1 MNRTNNT
8 RNGHSD
14 TAHTGLCAPMR
25 RGDHQIRQHVTK
37 PREEGRLMRRQMG
50 LLSVVGF
57 FGLLATANAQTLSA
71 STAGPSF
78 DGTYQAVSSA
88 KVNQMYIAQKG
99 NMGVC
104 PDRMP
109 GPLTI
114 VHNQARY
121 TDASGDEV
129 DGTVGPQGELA
140 MRAEEPGGARAM
152 DLDVSGSIVANGTVR
167 ARQEGNSC
175 SYDFVW
181 QKDGQQ
187 TPSTAGR
194 SLSIVSSPASR
205 RAG

>member
-8 RNGHSD
+8 RNGHSY
-14 TAHTGLCAPMR
+14 TAHTGLCAPTR
-25 RGDHQIRQHVTK
+25 RGNHQIGQHVTK
-37 PREEGRLMRRQMG
+37 PREEVRLMRRQIG
-50 LLSVVGF
+50 LLSAVGF

-78 DGTYQAVSSA
+78 DGTYRPVTSA
-88 KVNQMYIAQKG
+88 KVTQTYTEESG
-99 NMGVC
+99 NMLPC

-114 VHNQARY
+114 VHGQAQY
-121 TDASGDEV
+121 TDASGDQV
-129 DGTVGPQGELA
+129 DGTVGAQGELA
-140 MRAEEPGGARAM
+140 MGVVGPGGDREMA
-152 DLDVSGSIVANGTVR
+152 LDVSGSIAANGTVR

-187 TPSTAGR
+187 TPSAAGR